1 MTAAE
6 QSAVLFVFLE
16 TVRRFESLKKADS
29 NHYCHQLYCSC
40 VSLLCEGVWPTVS
53 PGQIDECLKDEP
65 SLSLWVAVCGELIR
79 RDASQLVVKRKWKWQ
94 FFVADCF
101 INIRVDIFRIGRDVF
116 CNNSITFHL
125 IVCLRDI

>member
-16 TVRRFESLKKADS
+16 IVRRFESLENADS

-65 SLSLWVAVCGELIR
+65 SLSVSGRLWRADKER
-79 RDASQLVVKRKWKWQ
+79 RLSIGSKEKMEVT
-94 FFVADCF
+94 
-101 INIRVDIFRIGRDVF
+101 IFRG
-116 CNNSITFHL
+116 
-125 IVCLRDI
+125 